1 MGVGGG
7 NGRSPIGKE
16 KKNGYKKEGGR
27 RGGEYSGGAGTE
39 GELMRKEKNEKGGN
53 RGRGREKRWYFGSY
67 EKNKNN
73 KMK

>member
-27 RGGEYSGGAGTE
+27 RGGEYTTS
-39 GELMRKEKNEKGGN
+39 GN
-53 RGRGREKRWYFGSY
+53 RGKGRGRGKRKMRNDGIFGVV
-67 EKNKNN
+67 KKI
-73 KMK
+73 K